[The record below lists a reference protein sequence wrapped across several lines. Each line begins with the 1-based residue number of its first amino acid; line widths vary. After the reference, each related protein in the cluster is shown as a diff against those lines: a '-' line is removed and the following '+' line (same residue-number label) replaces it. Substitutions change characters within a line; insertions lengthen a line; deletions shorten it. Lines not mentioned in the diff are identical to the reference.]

1 MQRCAAWPTDHGH
14 RNPCA
19 KPNRYS
25 FRSGATMRCQR
36 GKSCVRRLL
45 TPAVLCLALLI
56 WLGGALAQDK
66 PIHGAQWSDGLDVN
80 ESAKFQIW
88 RTTTLGAY
96 KGVNGYRNALD
107 AAGIKIGDSADEILG
122 RPAFRYA
129 GMKTE
134 VELTL
139 LSAAKL
145 GAESESALSDLY
157 NRAKRIGLEL
167 CPAEV
172 GPQLRLDY
180 RNQPLGESL
189 NIAMEPVATYDGQLT
204 ILSLVNFGSSLALI
218 GGNARPDFKV
228 PRTLLYVF
236 ALPARGRLEAARDP
250 RAIPPN

>member
-1 MQRCAAWPTDHGH
+1 MRLRRRWLCARA
-14 RNPCA
+14 
-19 KPNRYS
+19 
-25 FRSGATMRCQR
+25 
-36 GKSCVRRLL
+36 
-45 TPAVLCLALLI
+45 
-56 WLGGALAQDK
+56 LGGPAAVCLGLAIAMSAALAQDTQIQL
-66 PIHGAQWSDGLDVN
+66 PTSTGLNV
-80 ESAKFQIW
+80 EAPARFQTW
-88 RTTTLGAY
+88 RKITLGAY

-139 LSAAKL
+139 ISAATL
-145 GAESESALSDLY
+145 GVESESALSDVY
-157 NRAKRIGLEL
+157 SRAKLVGLEL

-180 RNQPLGESL
+180 RNQPLGEAL

-204 ILSLVNFGSSLALI
+204 ILSLVNFGSGLALI
-218 GGNARPDFKV
+218 GGNGRPDFTV

-236 ALPARGRLEAARDP
+236 ALPPRGRLEAARDP
-250 RAIPPN
+250 RAVPPN